1 MLTVSVI
8 CATYYNTIIYTK
20 KTTLIK
26 TFFYLKNKIVLI
38 GIVFAVLNLRN
49 YKVLKY
55 INIVYGVVF
64 ITSGDVKIVFAS
76 GLYEIIKLLL
86 LELLT

>member
-8 CATYYNTIIYTK
+8 CTTYYNTIIYTK

-26 TFFYLKNKIVLI
+26 TFFYLKNNMVLI
-38 GIVFAVLNLRN
+38 GIVSAVLKLWN

-55 INIVYGVVF
+55 INVVSGIVF
-64 ITSGDVKIVFAS
+64 ITSGDVKIVFNINYNQDS
-76 GLYEIIKLLL
+76 LCVLK
-86 LELLT
+86 

>member
-64 ITSGDVKIVFAS
+64 ITSGDVKIVFNINYNQDS
-76 GLYEIIKLLL
+76 LCVLK
-86 LELLT
+86 